1 MSIKEDSNSGF
12 QTDVLLARQPIFDRN
27 LKLYGYELLYRAND
41 LANSASF
48 LCGDNA
54 TSQLLLNNFASI
66 TQATEHHRITAFIN
80 ITENLIKSPEVLPIE
95 SEKVVL
101 EILEDVIPDKALITS
116 VLRYKK
122 KGFKIALDDFPF
134 TPVFEP
140 LLEHADYI
148 KVDVQSFSLE
158 QISEKIKPLKNLNA
172 LLLAEKIEDHST
184 YVECLKLGF
193 HLFQGYF
200 FERPQIVRGKQIPSS
215 KQQVL
220 QLLSTLYDANAKTE
234 LIAEKISFDPSLSY
248 RLLKIINSSA
258 YNLPRKINSIKE
270 AVVLLGI
277 KNLKRWATLLA
288 FASSDEAPPELLRTL
303 LIRGRCCEL
312 LAKSN
317 PAANSD
323 EMFTVGLFSGIDAM
337 LGADLNFLLEQL
349 PLSEHITQA
358 ILQFQGYSGETLKS
372 VIQFERA
379 EWDSLDST
387 LDQALL
393 NYTYFEAVKWC
404 DEMCASF
411 EN

>member
-122 KGFKIALDDFPF
+122 KGFKVALDDFPF

>member
-101 EILEDVIPDKALITS
+101 EILENVIPDKALITS

-277 KNLKRWATLLA
+277 KNLKRWATL
-288 FASSDEAPPELLRTL
+288 
-303 LIRGRCCEL
+303 
-312 LAKSN
+312 
-317 PAANSD
+317 
-323 EMFTVGLFSGIDAM
+323 
-337 LGADLNFLLEQL
+337 
-349 PLSEHITQA
+349 
-358 ILQFQGYSGETLKS
+358 
-372 VIQFERA
+372 
-379 EWDSLDST
+379 
-387 LDQALL
+387 
-393 NYTYFEAVKWC
+393 
-404 DEMCASF
+404 
-411 EN
+411 